1 MEVVIRRF
9 HESDKEKTLQFLKS
23 VFGGWQTTEQWD
35 WKFSEVEKM
44 LGRRASNW
52 VVEDSGKIVG
62 HLAFIP
68 MKLVVENRIFPVCQ
82 LVDGALDPKYRHRGV
97 YANLVQQ
104 VLLDAEKSGSL
115 AAFGFANRPSYRI
128 YSRLGCFQ
136 SLFHVTKMFKILS
149 LRNAIHAMGIHLNTC
164 ETQENSNAPSIKDPL
179 LVFGRQ
185 VLPILV
191 ELLQNVFASMVVCI
205 VGFKREVSDGLTIRT
220 VKSVTSEEEIEDLW
234 KKLAGNYR
242 ISFERNQRY
251 LKWRYNNPV
260 ADYGILIAEENNQ
273 ITGYVITALE
283 EKDIGINKI
292 RISGLRIGHI
302 VDLVAEKES
311 IAPLLSR
318 AEEFLKSKGV
328 CLVTCWTIKNSDLNY
343 LLREMRYYQIPKE
356 IGKIT
361 MVADIH
367 SSLLTRAL
375 SSMQANDMLL
385 MIGDSDLV

>member
-1 MEVVIRRF
+1 MEVIIHRF
-9 HESDKEKTLQFLKS
+9 REDDKEKTFQFLKS
-23 VFGGWQTTEQWD
+23 VFGGWRAIDQWN
-35 WKFSEVEKM
+35 WKFDKVEEM
-44 LGRRASNW
+44 LGRKASNW

-68 MKLVVENRIFPVCQ
+68 MELVVENRVFPVCQ

-128 YSRLGCFQ
+128 YSRLGRFQ
-136 SLFHVTKMFKILS
+136 SLFHVTKTFKILS
-149 LRNAIHAMGIHLNTC
+149 LRNAIHAMDIHLNTG
-164 ETQENSNAPSIKDPL
+164 ETQETSNTPSIKDPL

-185 VLPILV
+185 ALPILV
-191 ELLQNVFASMVVCI
+191 ELLQNVLASMAVCI
-205 VGFKREVSDGLTIRT
+205 VGFKRKVRDGLTIRIT
-220 VKSVTSEEEIEDLW
+220 KSIVSKERIEDLW
-234 KKLAGNYR
+234 KKLAENYR
-242 ISFERNQRY
+242 IAFERNQRY
-251 LKWRYNNPV
+251 LKWRYSNPV

-273 ITGYVITALE
+273 ITGYVITACE

-311 IAPLLSR
+311 IIPLLSR

-328 CLVTCWTIKNSDLNY
+328 CLVTCWTIKNSDLY
-343 LLREMRYYQIPKE
+343 CLLREMRYYQIPME

-367 SSLLTRAL
+367 SSLLKRAL

>member
-9 HESDKEKTLQFLKS
+9 NESDKEKTLQFLKS
-23 VFGGWQTTEQWD
+23 VFGGWRTTDQWD
-35 WKFSEVEKM
+35 WKFSEIEEV
-44 LGRRASNW
+44 LDRRASNW
-52 VVEDSGKIVG
+52 VVEDSGKIIG

-68 MKLVVENRIFPVCQ
+68 MGLVVGNRVFPVCQ

-136 SLFHVTKMFKILS
+136 SLFHVTKTFKILS
-149 LRNAIHAMGIHLNTC
+149 LRNAIHSMDIHLNTG
-164 ETQENSNAPSIKDPL
+164 ETQENNNAPSIKDPL

-191 ELLQNVFASMVVCI
+191 ELLQNVLASMAVCI
-205 VGFKREVSDGLTIRT
+205 VGFKGKVRDGLTIRT
-220 VKSVTSEEEIEDLW
+220 IKSVASEERIEDLW
-234 KKLAGNYR
+234 KKLAENYR
-242 ISFERNQRY
+242 IAIERDQKY
-251 LKWRYNNPV
+251 LKWRYDNP
-260 ADYGILIAEENNQ
+260 ATDYGILIAEENNQ
-273 ITGYVITALE
+273 TTGYVITACE
-283 EKDIGINKI
+283 EKDIDINKI

-311 IAPLLSR
+311 IIPLLSR

-328 CLVTCWTIKNSDLNY
+328 CLVTCWTIKNSDLHY
-343 LLREMRYYQIPKE
+343 LLQEMRYYQIPKE

-361 MVADIH
+361 IVADIH
-367 SSLLTRAL
+367 SSLLKRAL